1 MDNAVKYV
9 REFGFNKVLF
19 NNNKISI
26 DGDIMRMGY
35 PKDEPIDITS
45 SIHRVCWTKLYRYT
59 WSITDTSIEVTEL
72 AEDLDGPNNNT
83 VLVIDKCGI
92 IFKPD
97 IEWNI
102 FDEIIYTIDT
112 FSTKINGN
120 SLRDFIESFDI
131 WDAEY
136 IDENDNEYEWD
147 EV

>member
-1 MDNAVKYV
+1 M
-9 REFGFNKVLF
+9 
-19 NNNKISI
+19 
-26 DGDIMRMGY
+26 
-35 PKDEPIDITS
+35 
-45 SIHRVCWTKLYRYT
+45 
-59 WSITDTSIEVTEL
+59 
-72 AEDLDGPNNNT
+72 
-83 VLVIDKCGI
+83 VIDKYGI

-97 IEWNI
+97 IKWNI